1 MDSYIVLT
9 KCPIYGTF
17 VLVMVYEVTLR
28 KSGLS
33 TTREKIHQFIQRFFT
48 EHDYA
53 PTVRDILK
61 GCNISST
68 AVVQHHLNV
77 LEREGRIYRDP
88 EVFRSIR
95 LPPKKSTIMVPL
107 LGTIAAG
114 EPIPVPG
121 ADTWTSTTIDV
132 MEIPPELVGN
142 KQVFALRVK
151 GQSMIDALIDDG
163 DIVLLE
169 SANSAENGEMV
180 AVWLKDRQ
188 EVTLKKIYIEPDRI
202 LLKPANQQMKPI
214 QQNPDNV
221 EVQGKVVGVIRK
233 L

>member
-1 MDSYIVLT
+1 V
-9 KCPIYGTF
+9 
-17 VLVMVYEVTLR
+17 R
-28 KSGLS
+28 KTGLS

-61 GCNISST
+61 GCSISST
-68 AVVQHHLNV
+68 AVVQHHLDV
-77 LEREGRIYRDP
+77 LEKEGRIQRDP

-95 LPPKKSTIMVPL
+95 LPQKKNTITVPL

-114 EPIPVPG
+114 QPVPVPG
-121 ADTWTSTTIDV
+121 SDTWTSFPTDV
-132 MEIPPELVGN
+132 MELPQDLIGN
-142 KQVFALRVK
+142 RRVFALRVK

-163 DIVLLE
+163 DIVLME
-169 SANSAENGEMV
+169 PADSAENGEMV

-188 EVTLKKIYIEPDRI
+188 EVTLKKIYIEPDRV
-202 LLKPANQQMKPI
+202 LLKPANQTMKPI
-214 QQNPDNV
+214 QQHPDNI
-221 EVQGKVVGVIRK
+221 EIQGKVIGVIRK